1 MVASVVGLGSVVRT
15 IVNPAPL
22 GRWQCILGCN
32 VCEYLCYKAFVRLGC
47 LGLGCGNAFRQPNLV
62 GILA

>member
-22 GRWQCILGCN
+22 GRWQ
-32 VCEYLCYKAFVRLGC
+32 
-47 LGLGCGNAFRQPNLV
+47 
-62 GILA
+62 GICALSVSICAIKHS